1 MSLIADLHNDLEK
14 GALRLMTEYR
24 ARLYADALRLCDNAA
39 DAEDLVERTFA
50 KAIGKIDLY
59 KEDHNLYGWMKTIM
73 GNLRRDDLDHPVARG
88 TVPVDEATLEQY
100 AGADDSTMEQLMRNS
115 DHDALREAINELD
128 PEYRQSVAM
137 YYFSELSLKE
147 IASFLDSSTSSVSRK
162 LQIARKILA
171 AKLSAR
177 LGKARKPVAVLAA
190 LLLSLATAF
199 GAWKVADALGWLPT
213 SEEPHVV
220 ETPTV
225 EPPLATV
232 STSERTPV
240 TLREGAV
247 VGSAMTS
254 QEPTSEDGA
263 STHLISKDN
272 TETEDTS
279 EPTGTTDMNLKQVTK
294 LAAVATVA
302 TALTV
307 PAARTANADDVE
319 LTIDRTQQRYPWNGL
334 VDIDYTITRDPAS
347 VPSVDDNLEVMM
359 IDKSVSP
366 AVTNRAIRFLQAPL
380 PMTAGKHRIT
390 WDANADGVT
399 NYVERASFVMKIAHY
414 APAYMVIDVSG
425 GPDAETYPV
434 DFFNGE
440 PLGGFNVP
448 EYKGD
453 KIVLRRIRPGS
464 YMAGSPSDEYGR
476 SATYEAQHCVAI
488 SKPFYIGLFE
498 VTQQQYLNVMGG
510 TNPSKYQGDTWQ
522 YRPVEVVS
530 YNTIRGTANTTTH
543 QYDWPWT
550 NEVSAASFMGML
562 RTKCKSKGD
571 AGTHTES
578 VTGFDLPTEFQW
590 EYACRAG
597 TTGAF
602 NTTNDFAN
610 TSAGQQ
616 SAMALLGRYSGNKTD
631 KHGNSDAHTIVGS
644 YDPNQW
650 GLYDM
655 HGNVNEWCL
664 DWYKTDVQTL
674 GQIVDPAGVDSG
686 TKRVHRGGGFDSSEA
701 RFCRSAGRNN
711 SFGPASGYNSIGFRL
726 SRTLP

>member
-88 TVPVDEATLEQY
+88 TVPVDEVTLEQY

-213 SEEPHVV
+213 SEEPNVV

-279 EPTGTTDMNLKQVTK
+279 EPIGTTDMNLKTAKK

-307 PAARTANADDVE
+307 PAALTADAAGVG
-319 LTIDRTQQRYPWNGL
+319 LTLDKVQQRYPWNGL
-334 VDIDYTITRDPAS
+334 VDIDYTITRDEGS
-347 VPSVDDNLEVMM
+347 VPDVDDNLEVMM
-359 IDKSVSP
+359 IDKSFTP

-380 PMTAGKHRIT
+380 PMTAGRHRIT
-390 WDANADGVT
+390 WDANGDGVT
-399 NYVERASFVMKIAHY
+399 NYTERASFVLKIVHY
-414 APAYMVIDVSG
+414 APAYMVVDVSG

-434 DFFNGE
+434 DFLNGE
-440 PLGGFNVP
+440 PLSGFNVP

-453 KIVLRRIRPGS
+453 KIVLRRIHPGS
-464 YMAGSPSDEYGR
+464 YMAGSPTDEAGR
-476 SATYEAQHCVAI
+476 TAAKEAQHCVAI
-488 SKPFYIGLFE
+488 TKPFYIGLFE
-498 VTQQQYLNVMGG
+498 VTQKQYFNVTGAD
-510 TNPSKYQGDTWQ
+510 PSKCKGDE
-522 YRPVEVVS
+522 RPVEQVS
-530 YNTIRGTANTTTH
+530 WTTIRGAG
-543 QYDWPWT
+543 DWPSST
-550 NEVSAASFMGML
+550 EVSAASFMGIL
-562 RTKCKSKGD
+562 RAKCKSKGD
-571 AGTHTES
+571 GGNYTEP

-602 NTTNDFAN
+602 NTTNAYNNAN
-610 TSAGQQ
+610 SSEQEAQ
-616 SAMALLGRYSGNKTD
+616 MKKLGRYLYNPTD
-631 KHGNSDAHTIVGS
+631 GRGDYSDMHTTVGC
-644 YDPNQW
+644 YEPNLW

-655 HGNVNEWCL
+655 HGNALEWCL
-664 DWYKTDVQTL
+664 DKFKADVQEL
-674 GQIVDPAGVDSG
+674 AQYVDPVGVTTPSSG
-686 TKRVHRGGGFDSSEA
+686 GSQRAIRGGSCQRVSGE
-701 RFCRSAGRNN
+701 CRSAFRD
-711 SFGPASGYNSIGFRL
+711 SYNQGLAFDWVYLGFRL